1 MQKLTLSLP
10 KKLILQSGSPSFGI
24 YKAGIIIL
32 HMFVLIFLLRT
43 DLWSQDIPDNS
54 PGINPLEA
62 SIAELQHQ
70 LDSGQTTSVDLVEF
84 YLKRIG
90 TYDKNGPAL
99 NSIASINPKALEE
112 AKSLDTERKEKGKRG
127 PLHGIPIL
135 VKDNYET
142 RGMPTEAGSKT
153 LEGYAPDRDAELVSR
168 LREAGAIILAKTNM
182 HEFAYGIET
191 WGSSFGKTRNPY
203 DPTRNPGGSSGGT
216 GAAVAANFAVAGL
229 GSDTCGSIRYPAS
242 HNSLVGLRGTQG
254 ASSRSGIIPLSS
266 TQDIG
271 GPLARS
277 VADLATILDV
287 TVGYDPEDP
296 QTAVSFGRFNGSFLD
311 KLDSQALDGKRI
323 GIVEEL
329 LPRGPGSEDVAAV
342 FDEAVEQMS
351 KLGVEIEFISLPF
364 LENEMIEQQNGYY
377 VLVHDFGRDLNSY
390 LSTRN
395 EAPVESLDEIIAM
408 ELAIPEVQVYLQES
422 RNAQDDPSEV
432 YMEELV
438 KRDQLKQAIYEVMA
452 EYKLDALAYPTT
464 KTIAAKTELQQ
475 SENNCQLSAN
485 SGFPAITV
493 PAGFSKEGMPVGLE
507 LLGRPWNDS
516 ILVGMAYSFEQA
528 TRHRRPPNFDG
539 EE

>member
-1 MQKLTLSLP
+1 MKRYNIRTVLSFIFGGILFLSAGTLIPLQYP
-10 KKLILQSGSPSFGI
+10 HEDPENGFQNEEKEYLIEL
-24 YKAGIIIL
+24 
-32 HMFVLIFLLRT
+32 
-43 DLWSQDIPDNS
+43 
-54 PGINPLEA
+54 LEA
-62 SIAELQHQ
+62 SIEDLQVELN
-70 LDSGQTTSVDLVEF
+70 SGRITSVELVDF
-84 YLKRIG
+84 YLNRIEM
-90 TYDKNGPAL
+90 YDQSGPAL
-99 NSIASINPKALEE
+99 NSIAHINPDAQMEAQALDEE
-112 AKSLDTERKEKGKRG
+112 RQQSGARSL
-127 PLHGIPIL
+127 LHGIPFL

-153 LEGYAPDRDAELVSR
+153 LEGYAPGRDAELVSR

-191 WGSSFGKTRNPY
+191 WGSSFGKARNPY

-277 VADLATILDV
+277 VTDLATILDA
-287 TVGYDPEDP
+287 TVGYDPVDP
-296 QTAVSFGRFNGSFLD
+296 QTAASFGRFNGSFLD
-311 KLDSQALDGKRI
+311 ELNSQALDGKRI
-323 GIVEEL
+323 GIVKEL
-329 LPRGPGSEDVAAV
+329 LPLGSGSEEVSVV
-342 FDEAVEQMS
+342 FDEAIEQL
-351 KLGVEIEFISLPF
+351 KELGVEIELVSLPF
-364 LENEMIEQQNGYY
+364 LENEMIEEQNGYY
-377 VLVHDFGRDLNSY
+377 VLVRDFGRDLNSY
-390 LSTRN
+390 LTSRP

-422 RNAQDDPSEV
+422 WNLQDDPSEI

-438 KRDQLKQAIYEVMA
+438 KRDQLKRAIYEVMA

-464 KTIAAKTELQQ
+464 KTIAAKIELQQ
-475 SENNCQLSAN
+475 SENNCQISAN

-507 LLGRPWNDS
+507 LLGRPWDDER
-516 ILVGMAYSFEQA
+516 LVGMAYSFEQA
-528 TRHRRPPNFDG
+528 TRHRRPPNFDK